1 MTVATITLKNE
12 VTSHIEGLDLD
23 TRKKLS
29 QKYSFF
35 LPNARYSPQYKLGRW
50 DGKISYFSIG
60 GSTYNNL
67 LDDIVPILVKDGYE
81 IQLDDQRKSFEYGS
95 FEPVTK
101 DSFSHIIW
109 PDGHPMAGKPI
120 ELHDHQA
127 SAINKFLENPQAIQE
142 LATSFGKTIVTAALS
157 SRVEKF
163 GRTIVIVPNKS
174 LVDQTLAD
182 YVNFGLDV
190 GVYFGDRK
198 ELNKTHTIC
207 TWQSLES
214 LERQKRDEKRDD
226 AVAELVEG
234 VICVICDESHQVDAP
249 VLRRLLGGPLA
260 DVPIRWGMTGTIPK
274 DKGAQMALL
283 VNVGPV
289 VNVVKASEL
298 QDLGILSSCNINVL
312 QTQENILYN
321 NYQSEVSF
329 LATDPNRLDW
339 IAAKILEISQTG
351 NTLVLFDRI
360 KTGDELLS
368 RLPDSSFVSGRV
380 KQKKRKEE
388 YTEINFSDNKILL
401 ATAQVAAVGISIT
414 RLHNV
419 VLIEPGKSFVRVIQ
433 SIGRGLRKGFDKDHV
448 EIWDICANAKY
459 SKKHLTERK
468 SFYKDAQYNFTV
480 KKIYR

>member
-1 MTVATITLKNE
+1 
-12 VTSHIEGLDLD
+12 
-23 TRKKLS
+23 
-29 QKYSFF
+29 
-35 LPNARYSPQYKLGRW
+35 
-50 DGKISYFSIG
+50 
-60 GSTYNNL
+60 
-67 LDDIVPILVKDGYE
+67 
-81 IQLDDQRKSFEYGS
+81 
-95 FEPVTK
+95 
-101 DSFSHIIW
+101 
-109 PDGHPMAGKPI
+109 
-120 ELHDHQA
+120 
-127 SAINKFLENPQAIQE
+127 
-142 LATSFGKTIVTAALS
+142 
-157 SRVEKF
+157 
-163 GRTIVIVPNKS
+163 
-174 LVDQTLAD
+174 
-182 YVNFGLDV
+182 
-190 GVYFGDRK
+190 
-198 ELNKTHTIC
+198 
-207 TWQSLES
+207 
-214 LERQKRDEKRDD
+214 
-226 AVAELVEG
+226 
-234 VICVICDESHQVDAP
+234 